1 MLLLV
6 VSRLVFTRRKRTCTA
21 VCRPDLQA
29 ITKGIPVKELLVI
42 AVVVVLSIVIAEPF
56 TEYRNEI
63 LRLQQEI
70 AASVECYP
78 LE

>member
-1 MLLLV
+1 V
-6 VSRLVFTRRKRTCTA
+6 Y
-21 VCRPDLQA
+21 RPDLQA

-42 AVVVVLSIVIAEPF
+42 AVVVALSIVIAEPF
-56 TEYRNEI
+56 TEYRNEMI
-63 LRLQQEI
+63 RLQQEI

>member
-1 MLLLV
+1 M
-6 VSRLVFTRRKRTCTA
+6 
-21 VCRPDLQA
+21 
-29 ITKGIPVKELLVI
+29 KGIRVKELLVI